1 MKKIFLL
8 LTFSLFTLYFV
19 NAQENVEEIYW
30 NENIRDTFF
39 GVKFGATE
47 VDVVEAFTKKG
58 FWFEKNSDE
67 FNLRSC
73 IGFWFENSENR
84 YHSFGGFDWS
94 MTRVYFANNKF
105 YEINFLR
112 FFATKK
118 SALKYFD
125 SIMSVIE
132 SKYYMYELPIQDNE
146 YKSHGGYSE
155 DGKFVGISCI
165 SVNIDE
171 RTFYAT
177 ILIYSDEKFDTTN
190 EL

>member
-1 MKKIFLL
+1 MKKLFLL

-30 NENIRDTFF
+30 SENIRDTFF
-39 GVKFGATE
+39 GVKFGETE
-47 VDVVEAFTKKG
+47 EDVVEAFTKEG
-58 FWFEKNSDE
+58 FLFEKVSYN

-73 IGFWFENSENR
+73 IGFWFENR

-94 MTRVYFANNKF
+94 ITHVYFANNKF
-105 YEINFLR
+105 YEINFIR
-112 FFATKK
+112 FFETKE
-118 SALKYFD
+118 SALKYVG

-132 SKYYMYELPIQDNE
+132 SKYYMYELPIRDNE

-165 SVNIDE
+165 SVNKDGQ
-171 RTFYAT
+171 TFYAT
-177 ILIYSDEKFDTTN
+177 ILRYSDENFDPTN